1 VPFPD
6 ERPGDEDDRAADPPL
21 LPRAGDDRQRRVGL
35 ADADVERDETTTLGE
50 HAAGPGD
57 LDGLEFRRLR
67 PPAGD
72 LQRLGR
78 VGRDDAAAGDAV
90 VRVDELFA
98 AALIGRDPRPKRLVP
113 LLPER
118 DAPLG
123 EVLLLRGLLLAG
135 PRPRGAVGR
144 LALGL
149 EKLGVVVDV
158 AEEGERLGGDRR
170 LVGVGVVVALE
181 LDKAPLPL
189 ERDLAVAAVDRLGD
203 PARDEVQGH
212 IAEPRADFGEVF
224 EGRRPDRL
232 EETTQPG
239 ASPARRRRRP
249 GRRPDRGAPT
259 GRCRSGRR
267 PAGAVRPRRRRRGS
281 IPSPAQQ
288 PAPRRR
294 RGCRPAAGGT

>member
-1 VPFPD
+1 LVRAERVEAEDDDVDLAGLEQRPLLRALLGGVGLRGDDAAAHAAGDLLALRSDHGDAVVRQRAEDVVVPFPD
-6 ERPGDEDDRAADPPL
+6 ERPGDEDDGAADPPL

-35 ADADVERDETTTLGE
+35 ADADVERDEAASLGE

-57 LDGLEFRRLR
+57 LVGLSFGDFG

-90 VRVDELFA
+90 VRVDELLA

-135 PRPRGAVGR
+135 PRPRGAIGR

-170 LVGVGVVVALE
+170 LVG
-181 LDKAPLPL
+181 
-189 ERDLAVAAVDRLGD
+189 DRCSRG
-203 PARDEVQGH
+203 
-212 IAEPRADFGEVF
+212 
-224 EGRRPDRL
+224 
-232 EETTQPG
+232 PG
-239 ASPARRRRRP
+239 AGQSPL
-249 GRRPDRGAPT
+249 
-259 GRCRSGRR
+259 CRSSETL
-267 PAGAVRPRRRRRGS
+267 P
-281 IPSPAQQ
+281 
-288 PAPRRR
+288 
-294 RGCRPAAGGT
+294 